1 MKNSK
6 ELQKLV
12 ETLQSLFTLVTLLL
26 SSTPILYPI
35 GNELRRDIF
44 SFLIVHPL

>member
-12 ETLQSLFTLVTLLL
+12 ETRQSLLILVTLLL
-26 SSTPILYPI
+26 SSPILYPI
-35 GNELRRDIF
+35 SNELRDVF
-44 SFLIVHPL
+44 SFLLAHPL